1 MTDKIMVSYS
11 EINPEISIVI
21 PVYNEEES
29 LPQLFKELYPVMEN
43 LNRKYEI
50 IFINDGSQDKSF
62 AMLYDFQKQHEK
74 TIRVVDL
81 NGNFGQHMAITS
93 GFANVRGN
101 YVITL
106 DADLQNPPEE
116 IPKLIAKM
124 DEGYDVVGTY
134 RQHRHDPL
142 FRKVASRFV
151 NKATNRISG
160 LHISDY
166 GCMLRGYSRRIVD
179 IIVQSRES
187 TTFIPALGQ
196 KFAVNPIEIPVAH
209 REREFGESKYSFFR
223 LLRLNFDLMTS
234 FSIAPLQM
242 VTMSGMGISLLSII
256 FFLYMIIRRFIVGS
270 EAEGLF
276 TLMALN
282 FFLLGVAI
290 MALGIIGEYTG
301 RIYKQIQQRPHYII
315 RHIYEEN
322 KSEKTEGN
330 KNV

>member
-1 MTDKIMVSYS
+1 MLGS
-11 EINPEISIVI
+11 PEISIVI

-43 LNRKYEI
+43 LQRSFEI
-50 IFINDGSQDKSF
+50 IFINDGSRDKSF
-62 AMLYDFQKQHEK
+62 AMLYDFQKEHEK
-74 TIRVVDL
+74 TVRVIDL

-93 GFANVRGN
+93 GFANVRGK
-101 YVITL
+101 YIITL

-116 IPKLIAKM
+116 IPKIFAKM
-124 DEGYDVVGTY
+124 DEGYDVVGTC
-134 RQHRHDPL
+134 RQNRHDPL

-151 NKATNRISG
+151 NRMTNRISG

-196 KFAVNPIEIPVAH
+196 KFAVNPIEIPVSH

-256 FFLYMIIRRFIVGS
+256 FFLYLILRRIIVGP
-270 EAEGLF
+270 EADGVF
-276 TLMALN
+276 TLMAVN
-282 FFLLGVAI
+282 FFLIGATI

-315 RHIYEEN
+315 RKIYEDGAKED
-322 KSEKTEGN
+322 E
-330 KNV
+330 

>member
-1 MTDKIMVSYS
+1 MLGS
-11 EINPEISIVI
+11 PEISIVI

-43 LNRKYEI
+43 LQRSFEI
-50 IFINDGSQDKSF
+50 IFINDGSRDKSF
-62 AMLYDFQKQHEK
+62 TMLYDFQKEHEK
-74 TIRVVDL
+74 TVRVIDL

-93 GFANVRGN
+93 GFANVRGK
-101 YVITL
+101 YIITL

-124 DEGYDVVGTY
+124 DEGYDVVGTC
-134 RQHRHDPL
+134 RQNRHDPL

-151 NKATNRISG
+151 NRMTNRISG

-196 KFAVNPIEIPVAH
+196 KFAVNPIEIPVSH

-256 FFLYMIIRRFIVGS
+256 FFLYLILRRIIVGP
-270 EAEGLF
+270 EADGVF
-276 TLMALN
+276 TLMAVN
-282 FFLLGVAI
+282 FFLIGATI

-315 RHIYEEN
+315 RKIYEDGAKED
-322 KSEKTEGN
+322 E
-330 KNV
+330 

>member
-1 MTDKIMVSYS
+1 MADS
-11 EINPEISIVI
+11 PEISIVI

-43 LNRKYEI
+43 LNRSFEI
-50 IFINDGSQDKSF
+50 IFINDGSRDKSF
-62 AMLYDFQKQHEK
+62 SLLYDFQKKHNK
-74 TIRVVDL
+74 TVRVIDL

-93 GFANVRGN
+93 GFANVRGQ

-124 DEGYDVVGTY
+124 DEGYDVIGTC
-134 RQHRHDPL
+134 RQNRHDPL
-142 FRKVASRFV
+142 FRKVASRLV

-160 LHISDY
+160 LQINDY

-196 KFAVNPIEIPVAH
+196 KFAVNPVEIPVSH
-209 REREFGESKYSFFR
+209 REREFGESKYSFFC

-242 VTMSGMGISLLSII
+242 VTMSGMAISLLSFI
-256 FFLYMIIRRFIVGS
+256 FFLYMMVRRIVVGS
-270 EAEGLF
+270 EADGVF

-282 FFLLGVAI
+282 FFLFGITI
-290 MALGIIGEYTG
+290 MALGVIGEYTG
-301 RIYKQIQQRPHYII
+301 RIYKQIQQRPHYVI

-322 KSEKTEGN
+322 AHD
-330 KNV
+330 

>member
-1 MTDKIMVSYS
+1 MADS
-11 EINPEISIVI
+11 PEISIVI

-43 LNRKYEI
+43 LKRSFEI
-50 IFINDGSQDKSF
+50 IFINDGSRDKSF
-62 AMLYDFQKQHEK
+62 SLLYDFQKKHNK
-74 TIRVVDL
+74 TVRVIDL

-93 GFANVRGN
+93 GFANVRGQ

-124 DEGYDVVGTY
+124 DEGYDVIGTC
-134 RQHRHDPL
+134 RQNRHDPL
-142 FRKVASRFV
+142 FRKVASRLV

-160 LHISDY
+160 LHINDY

-196 KFAVNPIEIPVAH
+196 KFAVNPIEIPVSH

-242 VTMSGMGISLLSII
+242 VTMSGMVISLLSFI
-256 FFLYMIIRRFIVGS
+256 FFLYMMIRRLIVGS
-270 EAEGLF
+270 EAAGVF

-282 FFLLGVAI
+282 FFLFGITI
-290 MALGIIGEYTG
+290 MALGVIGEYTG

-322 KSEKTEGN
+322 EHE
-330 KNV
+330 

>member
-1 MTDKIMVSYS
+1 MGCCSSKNCFSFSNFLIFFLASSSVT
-11 EINPEISIVI
+11 
-21 PVYNEEES
+21 ES
-29 LPQLFKELYPVMEN
+29 HLF
-43 LNRKYEI
+43 R
-50 IFINDGSQDKSF
+50 
-62 AMLYDFQKQHEK
+62 
-74 TIRVVDL
+74 
-81 NGNFGQHMAITS
+81 AITS
-93 GFANVRGN
+93 GFANVRGK
-101 YVITL
+101 YIITL

-116 IPKLIAKM
+116 IPKIIAKM
-124 DEGYDVVGTY
+124 DEGYDVIGTC
-134 RQHRHDPL
+134 RQNRHDPL

-151 NKATNRISG
+151 NRMTNRISG

-196 KFAVNPIEIPVAH
+196 KFAVNPIEIPVSH

-256 FFLYMIIRRFIVGS
+256 FFLYLILRCIIVGP
-270 EAEGLF
+270 EADGVF
-276 TLMALN
+276 TLMAIN
-282 FFLLGVAI
+282 FFLIGATI

-315 RHIYEEN
+315 RKIYLYIFLLLYKIELKMN
-322 KSEKTEGN
+322 SKSYAYARVARTREGKRN
-330 KNV
+330 FVYSQ

>member
-1 MTDKIMVSYS
+1 
-11 EINPEISIVI
+11 
-21 PVYNEEES
+21 
-29 LPQLFKELYPVMEN
+29 
-43 LNRKYEI
+43 
-50 IFINDGSQDKSF
+50 
-62 AMLYDFQKQHEK
+62 
-74 TIRVVDL
+74 
-81 NGNFGQHMAITS
+81 MAITS
-93 GFANVRGN
+93 GFANVRGK
-101 YVITL
+101 YIITL

-124 DEGYDVVGTY
+124 DEGHDVIGTC
-134 RQHRHDPL
+134 RQNRHDPL
-142 FRKVASRFV
+142 FRKVASRLV

-196 KFAVNPIEIPVAH
+196 KFAVNPIEIPVSH

-242 VTMSGMGISLLSII
+242 VTMSGMGISLFSII
-256 FFLYMIIRRFIVGS
+256 FCLYLIIRRLVIGS
-270 EAEGLF
+270 EADGVF
-276 TLMALN
+276 TLMGIN
-282 FFLLGVAI
+282 FFLLGVTI

-315 RHIYEEN
+315 RKIYEKN
-322 KSEKTEGN
+322 TEDFHHGN
-330 KNV
+330 

>member
-1 MTDKIMVSYS
+1 MLG
-11 EINPEISIVI
+11 NPEISIVI

-29 LPQLFKELYPVMEN
+29 LSQLFKELYPVMEN
-43 LNRKYEI
+43 LQRSFEI
-50 IFINDGSQDKSF
+50 IFVNDGSRDKSF
-62 AMLYDFQKQHEK
+62 FMLYDFQKEHEK
-74 TIRVVDL
+74 TVRVIDL

-93 GFANVRGN
+93 GFANVRGK
-101 YVITL
+101 YIITL

-116 IPKLIAKM
+116 IPKIIAKM
-124 DEGYDVVGTY
+124 DEGYDVVGTC
-134 RQHRHDPL
+134 RQNRHDPL

-151 NKATNRISG
+151 NRMTNRISG

-196 KFAVNPIEIPVAH
+196 KFAVNPIEIPVSH

-256 FFLYMIIRRFIVGS
+256 FFLYLILRRIIVGP
-270 EAEGLF
+270 EADGVF
-276 TLMALN
+276 TLMAVN
-282 FFLLGVAI
+282 FFLIGATI

-315 RHIYEEN
+315 RKIYEDGAKED
-322 KSEKTEGN
+322 E
-330 KNV
+330 

>member
-1 MTDKIMVSYS
+1 MANS
-11 EINPEISIVI
+11 PEISIVI

-29 LPQLFKELYPVMEN
+29 LLQLFKELYPVMDN
-43 LNRKYEI
+43 LKRSFEI
-50 IFINDGSQDKSF
+50 IFINDGSRDKSF
-62 AMLYDFQKQHEK
+62 SMLYDFQKKHEK
-74 TIRVVDL
+74 TVRVIDL

-93 GFANVRGN
+93 GFANVRGQ
-101 YVITL
+101 YVITM

-116 IPKLIAKM
+116 IPKIIAKM
-124 DEGYDVVGTY
+124 DEGYDVIGTC
-134 RQHRHDPL
+134 RQNRHDPL
-142 FRKVASRFV
+142 FRKVASRLV

-160 LHISDY
+160 LHINDY

-196 KFAVNPIEIPVAH
+196 KFAVNPIEIPVRH

-242 VTMSGMGISLLSII
+242 VTMSGMVISLFSFI
-256 FFLYMIIRRFIVGS
+256 FFLYMMLRRIIVGS
-270 EAEGLF
+270 EADGVF

-282 FFLLGVAI
+282 FFLFGITI
-290 MALGIIGEYTG
+290 MALGVIGEYTG

-315 RHIYEEN
+315 RHIYEDTGETTDEN
-322 KSEKTEGN
+322 K
-330 KNV
+330 

>member
-1 MTDKIMVSYS
+1 MLG
-11 EINPEISIVI
+11 NPEISIVI

-29 LPQLFKELYPVMEN
+29 LSQLFKELYPVMEN
-43 LNRKYEI
+43 LQRSFEI
-50 IFINDGSQDKSF
+50 IFVNDGSHDKSF
-62 AMLYDFQKQHEK
+62 AMLYDFQKEHEK
-74 TIRVVDL
+74 TVRVIDL

-93 GFANVRGN
+93 GFANVRGK
-101 YVITL
+101 YIITL

-116 IPKLIAKM
+116 IPKIIAKM
-124 DEGYDVVGTY
+124 DEGYDVVGTC
-134 RQHRHDPL
+134 RQNRHDPL

-151 NKATNRISG
+151 NRMTNRISG

-196 KFAVNPIEIPVAH
+196 KFAVNPIEIPVSH

-256 FFLYMIIRRFIVGS
+256 FFLYLILRRIIVGP
-270 EAEGLF
+270 EADGVF
-276 TLMALN
+276 TLMAVN
-282 FFLLGVAI
+282 FFLIGATI

-315 RHIYEEN
+315 RKIYEDGAKED
-322 KSEKTEGN
+322 E
-330 KNV
+330 